1 MKIKFSEI
9 EDAFLFASAG
19 APEEHSAVLDK
30 KTGKI
35 YFHSEY
41 SDFDE
46 IPDEIW
52 ESENTIAIP
61 HKNDLDLGSRL
72 VFRFVR
78 DTFPNGYEK
87 VREIF
92 SRRGAYARYKDWLIA
107 NDLLEKWYDYS
118 NAAEEEALREWCS
131 DEGIELVE
139 CGK

>member
-1 MKIKFSEI
+1 MKVKFSEI

-46 IPDEIW
+46 IPEEVY
-52 ESENTIAIP
+52 ESEDTIAIP
-61 HKNDLDLGSRL
+61 HKNDLDLGNRL
-72 VFRFVR
+72 VFRFVDETIPADY
-78 DTFPNGYEK
+78 DT
-87 VREIF
+87 VRKIF
-92 SRRGAYARYKDWLIA
+92 SRRSAYAYYK
-107 NDLLEKWYDYS
+107 DLLEEKDMLNQWYAFEDT
-118 NAAEEEALREWCS
+118 ATKEALREWCA
-131 DEGIELVE
+131 DNGIELTE

>member
-1 MKIKFSEI
+1 MKIKFSDI
-9 EDAFLFASAG
+9 EFAFLHVCAG
-19 APEEHSAVLDK
+19 GYGGNSVLLDK
-30 KTGKI
+30 KTGEI
-35 YFHSEY
+35 YCR
-41 SDFDE
+41 SDFADYDE
-46 IPDEIW
+46 IPEEAYASDHTVEM
-52 ESENTIAIP
+52 P

-78 DTFPNGYEK
+78 DTFPNGYDK

-118 NAAEEEALREWCS
+118 NAAEEKALREWCA
-131 DEGIELVE
+131 DNGIELVE